1 MDLDNVNTALNF
13 VQGILKTDPQHEDA
27 LWELQ
32 AEPLWR
38 LGRYDDLHELV
49 ERPELQENNSW
60 AVQVGRALLSFRSK
74 QTIKFQTVIEE
85 MRHQQMEALGSATL
99 EEGAYQH
106 GYGYIS
112 RLHVLNEM
120 QRIERLTSEIL
131 MRNGDIVED
140 LVKQLVFE
148 WELRLKVNDFILSLK
163 INIHE
168 GIFLCYLP
176 NHEKCINI
184 HMY

>member
-1 MDLDNVNTALNF
+1 MNTALNF
-13 VQGILKTDPQHEDA
+13 VQGVLKNDPEYDDA

-38 LGRYDDLHELV
+38 LGRYDDLQELI
-49 ERPELQENNSW
+49 ERPELNENTSW
-60 AVQVGRALLSFRSK
+60 GVQVGRALLSFRDK
-74 QTIKFQTVIEE
+74 QTVKFQAVIEQ
-85 MRHQQMEALGSATL
+85 MRSQQVEALGGATL

-120 QRIERLTSEIL
+120 QRIEKMTSEL
-131 MRNGDIVED
+131 LKGNGDAVEV

-148 WELRLKVNDFILSLK
+148 WELRLKVGTFFK
-163 INIHE
+163 
-168 GIFLCYLP
+168 
-176 NHEKCINI
+176 
-184 HMY
+184 